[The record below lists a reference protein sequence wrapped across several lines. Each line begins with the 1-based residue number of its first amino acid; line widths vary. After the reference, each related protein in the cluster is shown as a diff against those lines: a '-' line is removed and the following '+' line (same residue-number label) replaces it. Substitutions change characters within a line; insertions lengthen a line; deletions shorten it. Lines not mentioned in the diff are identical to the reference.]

1 MRRPVR
7 RSWRV
12 LGAALAVALV
22 WFAVAGPDTVGD
34 LTGPGLVALPLDGVL
49 LLVLLSWVGTTWVR
63 PTAPGRVKALWTVV
77 GVFLGMVSL
86 IRLLDLGFGWALD
99 RPFDPLS
106 DWAYI
111 GSARGLLADAST
123 PLVAVL
129 ALVAAAALVLGVL
142 VALPWALRRLARVA
156 LHHRKGGRRAAVA
169 LGVAWVVCA
178 AAGLQVA
185 PDRPVATTGA
195 VGVAAH
201 HVVLARDELRDR
213 TAFDRGLAAD
223 GMRGAPDE
231 QLLTGLRGKDV
242 LVVFVESYGQV
253 ALKGPPQVTSSVHTA
268 LDDARAQLADLGWSS
283 RSAWLTSPTFGGI
296 SWLAHSTLESGLWVN
311 SQGRY
316 DQLLASDRLTLS
328 GAFHRAGWRTVGV
341 VPANQQD
348 WPEGIRFYGYDTLYD
363 ARALGYAGPRFG
375 YATVPDQFTLKAF
388 RDRELANPQHQP
400 VMAEIDLVSSHLPW
414 TPLPRLLDWNHL
426 GDGSAYTQVRDEAL
440 AKGTGG
446 SWRTGVKAAYG
457 RSIAYSIGSLVSFV
471 QQSHDDNLVLVV
483 LGDHQPASVV
493 SGRGASHDVPVTV
506 IAHDPAVTARV
517 GELWGW
523 PKGLSPQSGAPVW
536 RMDAFR
542 DRFLTA
548 FGPGQA
554 P

>member
-1 MRRPVR
+1 
-7 RSWRV
+7 V
-12 LGAALAVALV
+12 LGAILAAALV
-22 WFAVAGPDTVGD
+22 WFAVAAPDTVAD

-49 LLVLLSWVGTTWVR
+49 LLALLSWGGTRWGSR
-63 PTAPGRVKALWTVV
+63 GASGPGKALWTLWTLV
-77 GVFLGMVSL
+77 GVFLGAVAL
-86 IRLLDLGFGWALD
+86 LRLLDLGFGWALD

-106 DWAYI
+106 DWSYL
-111 GSARGLLADAST
+111 GSARGLLADASS
-123 PLVAVL
+123 PLVADL
-129 ALVAAAALVLGVL
+129 ALVGAAVLVLGAL
-142 VALPWALRRLARVA
+142 AALPWALRRLARA
-156 LHHRKGGRRAAVA
+156 AGHHPTGGRAAAVA
-169 LGVAWVVCA
+169 LAVGWVVCA

-185 PDRPVATTGA
+185 SGRAVATTGA

-201 HVVLARDELRDR
+201 HVVLARDEVQDR

-223 GMRGAPDE
+223 GMRDVPGD

-253 ALKGPPQVTSSVHTA
+253 ALKGPPRVTSSVDAA
-268 LDDARAQLADLGWSS
+268 LGDASSRLADLGWSS

-311 SQGRY
+311 GQGRY
-316 DQLLASDRLTLS
+316 DQLLSTDRLTLS
-328 GAFHRAGWRTVGV
+328 GAFRRAGWRTVGV
-341 VPANQQD
+341 VPANQRD
-348 WPEGIRFYGYDTLYD
+348 WPEGVRFYKYDALYD
-363 ARALGYAGPRFG
+363 ARTLGYAGPRFG

-388 RDRELANPQHQP
+388 RDRELASPQHQP

-426 GDGSAYTQVRDEAL
+426 GDGSAYTQVRNEAL

-446 SWRTGVKAAYG
+446 SGRTDVKVAYG
-457 RSIAYSIGSLVSFV
+457 DSIAYSIGSLVSFV

-506 IAHDPAVTARV
+506 IAHDPAVTGRV
-517 GELWGW
+517 GQLWGW
-523 PKGLSPQSGAPVW
+523 PEGLSPRAGAPVW
-536 RMDAFR
+536 RMDTFR
-542 DRFLTA
+542 DRFLTT

>member
-1 MRRPVR
+1 MRL
-7 RSWRV
+7 V
-12 LGAALAVALV
+12 LRLLATALAVALV
-22 WFAVAGPDTVGD
+22 WFAVAGPDTVAD

-49 LLVLLSWVGTTWVR
+49 LVALLAWGDPQWVGWMG
-63 PTAPGRVKALWTVV
+63 PGRAKALLTVV
-77 GVFLGMVSL
+77 GVFLGLVSL
-86 IRLLDLGFGWALD
+86 VRLLDLGFGWALD

-106 DWAYI
+106 DWAYL
-111 GSARGLLADAST
+111 GSARALLADVSS

-129 ALVAAAALVLGVL
+129 ALVGAAVLVLAFL
-142 VALPWALRRLARVA
+142 AALPWALHRLSTVAR
-156 LHHRKGGRRAAVA
+156 HHPTGGRRAAVA
-169 LGVAWVVCA
+169 LGVGWLVCA

-185 PDRPVATTGA
+185 PDRPLATTGA
-195 VGVAAH
+195 VGMVAR
-201 HVVLARDELRDR
+201 HVVLAKDELRDR

-223 GMRGAPDE
+223 GMRGVPDD

-242 LVVFVESYGQV
+242 LVVFVESYGRV
-253 ALKGPPQVTSSVHTA
+253 ALEGPPQVTSSVDGA
-268 LDDARAQLADLGWSS
+268 LADASSRLAGLGWSS

-316 DQLLASDRLTLS
+316 DRLLSSDRLTLS

-348 WPEGIRFYGYDTLYD
+348 WPEGVRFYGYDALYD
-363 ARALGYAGPRFG
+363 ARTLGYAGPRFG

-388 RDRELANPQHQP
+388 HDRELASTLHRP

-414 TPLPRLLDWNHL
+414 TPLPRPLDWNHL
-426 GDGSAYTQVRDEAL
+426 GDGSAYTQVRAQAL
-440 AKGTGG
+440 AGG
-446 SWRTGVKAAYG
+446 SVGSGRPGVKRAYG
-457 RSIAYSIGSLVSFV
+457 NSIAYSLGSLVSFV
-471 QQSHDDNLVLVV
+471 QESHDDNLVLVV

-493 SGRGASHDVPVTV
+493 SGRGASHDVPVTI

-523 PKGLSPQSGAPVW
+523 PQGVGPRAGAPVW

-542 DRFLTA
+542 DRFLTT

>member
-1 MRRPVR
+1 VR
-7 RSWRV
+7 LVARM
-12 LGAALAVALV
+12 LGAALAGALV
-22 WFAVAGPDTVGD
+22 WFAVAGPDTVAD

-49 LLVLLSWVGTTWVR
+49 LVALLSWGSRSWARRAT
-63 PTAPGRVKALWTVV
+63 PGRTRALLTVV
-77 GVFLGMVSL
+77 GVYLGVVSL
-86 IRLLDLGFGWALD
+86 LRLLDVGFGWVLD

-106 DWAYI
+106 DWAYV
-111 GSARGLLADAST
+111 GSARGLVADASS
-123 PLVAVL
+123 PVIAVL
-129 ALVAAAALVLGVL
+129 GLVGASAVVLGLL
-142 VALPWALRRLARVA
+142 VVLPWAMRRLFRVA
-156 LHHRKGGRRAAVA
+156 IHHPTGGRMAAVA
-169 LGVAWVVCA
+169 LAVGWVVCA

-185 PDRPVATTGA
+185 PDRPVATAGA
-195 VGVAAH
+195 VGVAAR
-201 HVVLARDELRDR
+201 HVALARDELRDR

-223 GMRGAPDE
+223 GMRGVPDD
-231 QLLTGLRGKDV
+231 QLLAGLRGKDV

-253 ALKGPPQVTSSVHTA
+253 ALEGPPQVASTVDAA
-268 LDDARAQLADLGWSS
+268 LQDASARLGTLGWSS

-296 SWLAHSTLESGLWVN
+296 SWLAHSTLGSGLWVN

-316 DQLLASDRLTLS
+316 DRLLSSDRLTLS

-341 VPANQQD
+341 VPANQHD
-348 WPEGIRFYGYDTLYD
+348 WPEGVRFYRYDALYD
-363 ARALGYAGPRFG
+363 SRTLGYAGPRFG

-388 RDRELANPQHQP
+388 QDRELADPQHQP

-414 TPLPRLLDWNHL
+414 TPLPRLLDWEHL
-426 GDGSAYTQVRDEAL
+426 GDGSAYTQVRAQAL
-440 AKGTGG
+440 ATGAG
-446 SWRTGVKAAYG
+446 GGGRGGVKTAYG
-457 RSIAYSIGSLVSFV
+457 NSIAYSLGSLVSFV
-471 QQSHDDNLVLVV
+471 QESHDDNLVLVV

-517 GELWGW
+517 GEQWGW
-523 PKGLSPQSGAPVW
+523 PEGLSPRAGAPVW

-542 DRFLTA
+542 NRFLTT

>member
-1 MRRPVR
+1 
-7 RSWRV
+7 V
-12 LGAALAVALV
+12 LGATLAAALI
-22 WFAVAGPDTVGD
+22 WFAVAGPDTVAD
-34 LTGPGLVALPLDGVL
+34 LTGTGLVALPWDGVL
-49 LLVLLSWVGTTWVR
+49 LLALLSWSGSTTWVLR
-63 PTAPGRVKALWTVV
+63 ATPGRTKTLWTVV
-77 GVFLGMVSL
+77 GVFLGVVSL
-86 IRLLDLGFGWALD
+86 LRLLDLAFGWALD

-106 DWAYI
+106 DWAYV
-111 GSARGLLADAST
+111 GSARGLLADASS
-123 PLVAVL
+123 PLVADL
-129 ALVAAAALVLGVL
+129 ALVGAAALVLGMLAAV
-142 VALPWALRRLARVA
+142 PWALRRLSRVA
-156 LHHRKGGRRAAVA
+156 LHHPTGGRRAAMLLAV
-169 LGVAWVVCA
+169 GWVVCA

-185 PDRPVATTGA
+185 SGRAVATNGA

-223 GMRGAPDE
+223 GMRGVPDG
-231 QLLTGLRGKDV
+231 QLLAGLRGKDV

-253 ALKGPPQVTSSVHTA
+253 ALKGPPRVTSSVDAA
-268 LDDARAQLADLGWSS
+268 LDDASGRLADLGWSS

-316 DQLLASDRLTLS
+316 DQLLSTDRLTLT
-328 GAFHRAGWRTVGV
+328 GAFNRAGWRTVGV
-341 VPANQQD
+341 VPANLED
-348 WPEGIRFYGYDTLYD
+348 WPEGVRFYGYDTLYD
-363 ARALGYAGPRFG
+363 GRTLGYAGPRFG

-388 RDRELANPQHQP
+388 RDHELANPRHQP

-414 TPLPRLLDWNHL
+414 TPLPRLLDWDHL

-446 SWRTGVKAAYG
+446 SGRSDIKTAYG
-457 RSIAYSIGSLVSFV
+457 NSIAYSIGSLVSFV
-471 QQSHDDNLVLVV
+471 QHSHDDDLVLLV

-517 GELWGW
+517 GQLWGW
-523 PKGLSPQSGAPVW
+523 PEGLSPQAGAPVW

-542 DRFLTA
+542 DRFLTT